1 MGNLVS
7 LMTSAYDSPT
17 LRGPSFIRVGLVDPL
32 RDESSSRAGLM
43 TLSGPRVELIGS
55 SQYEFV
61 LYADSPTLRGPS

>member
-7 LMTSAYDSPT
+7 LMSSAYDSPT
-17 LRGPSFIRVGLVDPL
+17 LRGQSSIRVGLVDPL
-32 RDESSSRAGLM
+32 WDESSRAGLV

-61 LYADSPTLRGPS
+61 LYADSPAFRGPS